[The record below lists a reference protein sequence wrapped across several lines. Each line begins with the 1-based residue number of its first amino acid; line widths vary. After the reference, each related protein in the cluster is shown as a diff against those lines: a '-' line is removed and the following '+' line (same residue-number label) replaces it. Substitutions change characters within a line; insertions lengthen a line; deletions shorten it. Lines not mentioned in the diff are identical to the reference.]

1 MVLVVKLKVELLTTE
16 KKIQQKKN
24 LYSNKEPE
32 NLSEVL
38 MQLKVAPKMN
48 LFLLLS
54 SCESPYKS
62 ISFLI
67 LSDKDSKLSSTDLTL
82 FIRSRRC

>member
-38 MQLKVAPKMN
+38 MLFNVASKIN

-54 SCESPYKS
+54 SRESPYKS

>member
-1 MVLVVKLKVELLTTE
+1 
-16 KKIQQKKN
+16 
-24 LYSNKEPE
+24 
-32 NLSEVL
+32 
-38 MQLKVAPKMN
+38 MQFKVAPKMN